1 MSEVGE
7 ALEAD
12 AIIQAL
18 GVFFPSLFGLGLSVM
33 EALIKFLIFDKYVV
47 NIIESVTIMK
57 TKAVNA
63 LKGDTHYGEGFTK
76 HFEHPLF

>member
-18 GVFFPSLFGLGLSVM
+18 GVFFPSLFGLEPSVM
-33 EALIKFLIFDKYVV
+33 GALLKFLLFDKDY
-47 NIIESVTIMK
+47 K
-57 TKAVNA
+57 
-63 LKGDTHYGEGFTK
+63 
-76 HFEHPLF
+76 